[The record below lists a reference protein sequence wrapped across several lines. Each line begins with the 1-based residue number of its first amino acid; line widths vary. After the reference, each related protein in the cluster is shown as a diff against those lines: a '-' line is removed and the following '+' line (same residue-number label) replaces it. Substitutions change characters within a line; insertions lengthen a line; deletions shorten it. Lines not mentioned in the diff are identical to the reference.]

1 MEVKSGCLDRL
12 AYFVVVQRNRE
23 SVATR
28 MVLAMDPGKE
38 LMEGESQV
46 VLGAVR
52 VLELVVVS
60 RPSGVERELA
70 TWNVV

>member
-1 MEVKSGCLDRL
+1 
-12 AYFVVVQRNRE
+12 
-23 SVATR
+23 